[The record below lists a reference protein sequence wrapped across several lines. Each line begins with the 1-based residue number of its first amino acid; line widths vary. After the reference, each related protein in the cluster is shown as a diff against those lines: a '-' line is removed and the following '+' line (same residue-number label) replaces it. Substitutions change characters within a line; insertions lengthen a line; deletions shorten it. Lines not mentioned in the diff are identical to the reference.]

1 MRIIGGKARGRRL
14 KAPKGRALRPTGGRV
29 KEALFDILPHD
40 LTGRRILDLFAGT
53 GALSL
58 EALSRGASEALLV
71 DLSRGAAKAIRENL
85 ESLGFKGRSNVW
97 GAPALHAIRRLARKE
112 ESFDVIFLDPPYEK
126 GKVGET
132 LRALGNAGIL
142 RPDGVVVV
150 EHSIREPV
158 ARQFG
163 ALVLTDRR
171 RYGTTVLSFF
181 TARDESAGVE
191 ENEWGEST

>member
-29 KEALFDILPHD
+29 KEALFDILSHD
-40 LTGRRILDLFAGT
+40 LTGRRILDLYAGT

-58 EALSRGASEALLV
+58 EALSRGASEAFLV
-71 DLSRGAAKAIRENL
+71 DFSRGAAKAIQENV
-85 ESLGFKGRSNVW
+85 ESLGLTGRSTVW
-97 GAPALHAIRRLARKE
+97 VAPALHAIRRLARRG

-132 LRALGNAGIL
+132 LRALGSAGIL